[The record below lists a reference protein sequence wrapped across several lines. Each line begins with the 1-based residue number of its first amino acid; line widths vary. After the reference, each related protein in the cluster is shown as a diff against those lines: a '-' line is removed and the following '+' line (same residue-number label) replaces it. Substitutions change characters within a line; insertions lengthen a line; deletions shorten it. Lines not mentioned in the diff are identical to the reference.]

1 MAKKR
6 QNYAHILT
14 DENNGSRERYLE
26 AAVDH
31 RTKPQPESKRQT
43 YAHILTSEN
52 RGDRPLQAVTN
63 YGTKSQ
69 PEPARQ
75 THAHIL
81 TSRNRGDRPLQA
93 VTNFKAKPRTTQS
106 STQSY
111 RGGGHEP
118 RDSNVPARYRNAG
131 SGGHEPQ
138 RSGISSRGYRQAG
151 RGGWEPQGS
160 NALRKSG
167 GGAYD
172 KPGLAKAYY
181 DTRRQV
187 MGSKTPNHRP
197 DEQYSPV
204 TTGKERTNHKY
215 IAKVRTKDGKIRYIY
230 DLEGGNIHNTNKK
243 SNDQFNKSQNKAAV
257 NNKGATRNPFDQASK
272 AIGTAI
278 NSGRSWLKSAF
289 GI

>member
-1 MAKKR
+1 MAKRKR
-6 QNYAHILT
+6 TYAHILT
-14 DENNGSRERYLE
+14 SENNGSRDRYLE

-43 YAHILTSEN
+43 YAHILTNEN
-52 RGDRPLQAVTN
+52 RGDRPL
-63 YGTKSQ
+63 
-69 PEPARQ
+69 E
-75 THAHIL
+75 
-81 TSRNRGDRPLQA
+81 A

-118 RDSNVPARYRNAG
+118 RDSKVPARYRNAG

-138 RSGISSRGYRQAG
+138 GSGISRSGHRQAG

-160 NALRKSG
+160 NVPRKSG

-172 KPGLAKAYY
+172 KPGPAKAYY
-181 DTRRQV
+181 DMRRQV

-197 DEQYSPV
+197 DEQQYSPV
-204 TTGKERTNHKY
+204 TDGKERANHKY
-215 IAKVRTKDGKIRYIY
+215 IEKVRTKNGKIRYIY
-230 DLEGGNIHNTNKK
+230 DVEGGGQSHSNVYDTNKK
-243 SNDQFNKSQNKAAV
+243 NKKLKDRFDKAQKQHQKRTTDAMSKRYEAAV
-257 NNKGATRNPFDQASK
+257 NNERAMRNPFNQASR
-272 AIGTAI
+272 AIRTAI
-278 NSGRSWLKSAF
+278 NSGRSWLKNTF